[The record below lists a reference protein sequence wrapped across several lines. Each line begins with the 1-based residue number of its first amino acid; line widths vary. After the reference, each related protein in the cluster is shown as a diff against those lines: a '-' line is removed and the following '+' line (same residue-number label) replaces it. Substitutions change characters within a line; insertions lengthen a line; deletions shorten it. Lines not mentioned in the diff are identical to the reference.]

1 MKCLNCNSTE
11 YKKKFRSYN
20 DVDYIIC
27 KECECHYQNQIIK
40 ENYDDSYW
48 DGGVDPDGIKRICT
62 DEKDIEFRAKNFYG
76 DSINVVNKNKNIKV
90 LDVGCGLGWF
100 IGSLNSSIEKHAID
114 ESQFVVD
121 YIRNNF
127 KDINITKGNINDVD
141 NLNLKFDIIMFYHV
155 IEHLEFP
162 TKSIEILRN
171 KLKNDGLLIVGTPN
185 IGSFFSKFFGKN
197 YRLYKAD
204 HICLYNLN
212 ALKLL
217 MKKNNFY
224 IERIEKPFFGTEYSN
239 LKNFLRLFNPKKIS
253 PPFYNSIVTLYC
265 RKRI

>member
-1 MKCLNCNSTE
+1 MKCLNCNSTQ

-20 DVDYIIC
+20 GVNYVVC
-27 KECECHYQNQIIK
+27 KECGCHYQNPVIK
-40 ENYDDSYW
+40 MSYSDSYW
-48 DGGVDPDGIKRICT
+48 DGDIDPDGIKRNCSE
-62 DEKDIEFRAKNFYG
+62 EKEIEDRTKNFYG
-76 DSINVVNKNKNIKV
+76 DIIKLVNKNKNIKV
-90 LDVGCGLGWF
+90 LDVGCGLGSF
-100 IGSLNSSIEKHAID
+100 LGALNNDIEKYAID

-121 YIRNNF
+121 YIKNKF
-127 KDINITKGNINDVD
+127 KDINIKKGNINDVN

-185 IGSFFSKFFGKN
+185 IGRFFSKFFGKN

-204 HICLYNLN
+204 HVCLYNLN

-217 MKKNNFY
+217 MKKNNLH
-224 IERIEKPFFGTEYSN
+224 IEKIEKPFFKTKYN
-239 LKNFLRLFNPKKIS
+239 TLKNFLRLFNPKKIS
-253 PPFYNSIVTLYC
+253 PPFYNSIVTLYS
-265 RKRI
+265 RKKI